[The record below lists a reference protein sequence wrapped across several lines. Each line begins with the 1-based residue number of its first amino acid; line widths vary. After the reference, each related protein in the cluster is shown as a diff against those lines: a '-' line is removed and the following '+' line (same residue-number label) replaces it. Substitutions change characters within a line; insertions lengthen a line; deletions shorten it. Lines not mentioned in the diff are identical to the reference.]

1 MHSLFYERHHPRLR
15 QKRRKEKKGEKK
27 KKNRH
32 SFYGIEFEQ
41 KQEL

>member
-1 MHSLFYERHHPRLR
+1 MHSLFYERHHRRSR
-15 QKRRKEKKGEKK
+15 QKRRKEKKREKE
-27 KKNRH
+27 KNRN